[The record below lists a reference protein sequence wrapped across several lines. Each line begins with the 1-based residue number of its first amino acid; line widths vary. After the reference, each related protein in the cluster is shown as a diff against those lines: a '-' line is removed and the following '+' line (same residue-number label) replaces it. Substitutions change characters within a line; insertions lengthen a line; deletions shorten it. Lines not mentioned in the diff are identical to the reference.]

1 MKNILILFLLLIS
14 ICFYSQTKT
23 FIRDYTYNAGEAD
36 SKLTSRTLALQEVK
50 TSLLEEIGT
59 YLQSEFENK
68 IEQNNINGE
77 LTFTQLTKSKI
88 ITLAAGITSIKII
101 EEKWT
106 GEAYYIKAEI
116 IVDNNDLKR
125 KLFDLIKDK
134 AKTKELEDLQ
144 EKNKE
149 ANEEIA
155 RLKKEF
161 LTIKTNGNLE
171 VEKNQIKELFNHE
184 INTLDAIEFFEKA
197 YSSFQAKEYQNS
209 IDYYFKSLQI
219 NAEQPLAYNNIGVA
233 RYILQDYLTAISDYN
248 KALKLSPNFA
258 DAYNNRGL
266 AKFQLADYRGSISD
280 FYKAVQINPLYS
292 LAFFNSGNSRFE
304 LGDYKTA
311 ILDFN
316 KAIEID
322 FNYQEAYF
330 NRGNTKYKLGQ
341 KNSACIDWSKSGE
354 LGNNYAFD
362 KINENCQ

>member
-134 AKTKELEDLQ
+134 P
-144 EKNKE
+144 
-149 ANEEIA
+149 
-155 RLKKEF
+155 F
-161 LTIKTNGNLE
+161 
-171 VEKNQIKELFNHE
+171 
-184 INTLDAIEFFEKA
+184 
-197 YSSFQAKEYQNS
+197 
-209 IDYYFKSLQI
+209 
-219 NAEQPLAYNNIGVA
+219 
-233 RYILQDYLTAISDYN
+233 
-248 KALKLSPNFA
+248 
-258 DAYNNRGL
+258 
-266 AKFQLADYRGSISD
+266 
-280 FYKAVQINPLYS
+280 
-292 LAFFNSGNSRFE
+292 
-304 LGDYKTA
+304 
-311 ILDFN
+311 
-316 KAIEID
+316 
-322 FNYQEAYF
+322 
-330 NRGNTKYKLGQ
+330 
-341 KNSACIDWSKSGE
+341 
-354 LGNNYAFD
+354 
-362 KINENCQ
+362 